1 MVSLKTIAEKC
12 GVSTATVSKALNDQK
27 DVSEETK
34 HRIKKTAEALGYFPN
49 AAARALK
56 TNRSY
61 NIGVLFEEEA
71 GSGLTHEYFSGVLN
85 GLKVQAEKQGYDITF
100 INTCFENRKM
110 SYYEHCRYRN
120 FEGIVIVCA
129 DFASQGVLELMNSA
143 FPVVT
148 IDYTHYNCTAVC
160 SNNVKGME
168 ELLKY
173 IYKKGHRKIAYIHGQ
188 KNSNVTRER
197 LTSFYRTME
206 ELHIKVNEDYIR
218 EAAYLETKGAA
229 EQTEILLDMDDPPTC
244 ILYPDDTS
252 LIGGKNVIMERGM
265 HIPEDVS
272 IAGYDGTRISQLSH
286 PRITTIRQD
295 TEEIGREAARRLI
308 DAIEKP
314 RTTLIE
320 RVVIEGTLITGQ
332 SVGELPETTSE
343 EDEK

>member
-1 MVSLKTIAEKC
+1 MDL
-12 GVSTATVSKALNDQK
+12 
-27 DVSEETK
+27 
-34 HRIKKTAEALGYFPN
+34 PN
-49 AAARALK
+49 
-56 TNRSY
+56 
-61 NIGVLFEEEA
+61 
-71 GSGLTHEYFSGVLN
+71 
-85 GLKVQAEKQGYDITF
+85 
-100 INTCFENRKM
+100 
-110 SYYEHCRYRN
+110 
-120 FEGIVIVCA
+120 
-129 DFASQGVLELMNSA
+129 
-143 FPVVT
+143 
-148 IDYTHYNCTAVC
+148 
-160 SNNVKGME
+160 
-168 ELLKY
+168 
-173 IYKKGHRKIAYIHGQ
+173 
-188 KNSNVTRER
+188 
-197 LTSFYRTME
+197 
-206 ELHIKVNEDYIR
+206 
-218 EAAYLETKGAA
+218 
-229 EQTEILLDMDDPPTC
+229 PPTC